1 MNTIYVVSV
10 YSLDKCGEIEDLNS
24 EYFTKTLEE
33 AVKLERIIY
42 LKLVEL
48 ELTKEYCVEIDS
60 SEFTTSYTFDERKE
74 LNYLYEYREYLD
86 QEVKEEQ
93 ERIQRMEDEYNSLTD
108 KQKEIYDANVI
119 DISKFDLDKA
129 VTNMD
134 GMFSECKD
142 FHTIAMEKA
151 KSEDLD

>member
-1 MNTIYVVSV
+1 MNTIYVVNV

-86 QEVKEEQ
+86 QEAKEEQ
-93 ERIQRMEDEYNSLTD
+93 ERIQRMENEYNSLTD
-108 KQKEIYDANVI
+108 KQKEIYDNTI
-119 DISKFDLDKA
+119 DISKLDLNK
-129 VTNMD
+129 TPTSMD
-134 GMFSECKD
+134 GMFSECND

-151 KSEDLD
+151 KNEDLN

>member
-10 YSLDKCGEIEDLNS
+10 YSLDKCGEIEDTTQQLFA
-24 EYFTKTLEE
+24 ETLEE

-74 LNYLYEYREYLD
+74 LDYLYEYREYLD
-86 QEVKEEQ
+86 QEAKEEQ
-93 ERIQRMEDEYNSLTD
+93 ERIQRRENEYNSLTD
-108 KQKEIYDANVI
+108 KQKEIYDNTI
-119 DISKFDLDKA
+119 DISKLNLNNIP
-129 VTNMD
+129 VSMD
-134 GMFSECKD
+134 GMFSKCRD
-142 FHTIAMEKA
+142 FHTIAMEEA
-151 KSEDLD
+151 KNGDLN

>member
-1 MNTIYVVSV
+1 MNTIYAVSV

-86 QEVKEEQ
+86 QEAKEEQ

-108 KQKEIYDANVI
+108 KQKEVYNNTI
-119 DISKFDLDKA
+119 DIGKLNENERL
-129 VTNMD
+129 TNMS

-142 FHTIAMEKA
+142 SHTIAMEKA

>member
-1 MNTIYVVSV
+1 MNTIYVVNV
-10 YSLDKCGEIEDLNS
+10 YSLDNCGEIEDTTQQL
-24 EYFTKTLEE
+24 FAKTLEE

-86 QEVKEEQ
+86 QEAKEEQ
-93 ERIQRMEDEYNSLTD
+93 ERIQRMENEYNSLTD
-108 KQKEIYDANVI
+108 KQKEIYDNTI
-119 DISKFDLDKA
+119 DISKLDLNK
-129 VTNMD
+129 TPTSMD

-142 FHTIAMEKA
+142 FHTIAMEEA
-151 KSEDLD
+151 KNQNK

>member
-86 QEVKEEQ
+86 QEAKEEQ
-93 ERIQRMEDEYNSLTD
+93 ERIQRMENEYNSLTD
-108 KQKEIYDANVI
+108 KQKEIYDNTI
-119 DISKFDLDKA
+119 DISKLNLNNIP
-129 VTNMD
+129 TSMD
-134 GMFSECKD
+134 GMFSKCKD
-142 FHTIAMEKA
+142 FYTSIH
-151 KSEDLD
+151 

>member
-10 YSLDKCGEIEDLNS
+10 YSLDKCGEIEDTTQQL
-24 EYFTKTLEE
+24 FAKTLEE

-86 QEVKEEQ
+86 QEAKEEQ
-93 ERIQRMEDEYNSLTD
+93 ERIQRMENEYNSLTD
-108 KQKEIYDANVI
+108 KQKEIYDNTI
-119 DISKFDLDKA
+119 DISKLDLNK
-129 VTNMD
+129 TPTSMD
-134 GMFSECKD
+134 GMFSECED

-151 KSEDLD
+151 KNEDLN

>member
-86 QEVKEEQ
+86 QEAKEEQ
-93 ERIQRMEDEYNSLTD
+93 ERIQRRENEYNSLTD
-108 KQKEIYDANVI
+108 KQKEIYDNTI
-119 DISKFDLDKA
+119 DISKLDLNK
-129 VTNMD
+129 TPTSMD

-151 KSEDLD
+151 KSEDLN

>member
-10 YSLDKCGEIEDLNS
+10 YSLDKCGEIEDTTQQL
-24 EYFTKTLEE
+24 FAKTLEE

-86 QEVKEEQ
+86 QEAKEEQ
-93 ERIQRMEDEYNSLTD
+93 ERIQRMENEYNSLTD
-108 KQKEIYDANVI
+108 KQKEIYDNTI
-119 DISKFDLDKA
+119 DISKLDLNK
-129 VTNMD
+129 TPTSMD
-134 GMFSECKD
+134 GMFSECED
-142 FHTIAMEKA
+142 FHTIAMKKA
-151 KSEDLD
+151 KSVDLD

>member
-86 QEVKEEQ
+86 QEAKEEQ
-93 ERIQRMEDEYNSLTD
+93 ERIQRRENEYNSLTD
-108 KQKEIYDANVI
+108 KQKEIYDNTI
-119 DISKFDLDKA
+119 DISKLDLNK
-129 VTNMD
+129 TPTSMD

-142 FHTIAMEKA
+142 FHAIAMEKA
-151 KSEDLD
+151 KSVDLD

>member
-86 QEVKEEQ
+86 QEAKEEQ
-93 ERIQRMEDEYNSLTD
+93 ERIQRRENEYNSLTD
-108 KQKEIYDANVI
+108 KQKEIYDNTI
-119 DISKFDLDKA
+119 DISKLDLNK
-129 VTNMD
+129 TPTSMD
-134 GMFSECKD
+134 GMFSKCKD
-142 FHTIAMEKA
+142 FHTSIH
-151 KSEDLD
+151 

>member
-86 QEVKEEQ
+86 QEAKEEQ
-93 ERIQRMEDEYNSLTD
+93 ERIQRMENEYNSLTD
-108 KQKEIYDANVI
+108 KQKQIYDNTI
-119 DISKFDLDKA
+119 DISKLNLNNIP
-129 VTNMD
+129 TSMD

-151 KSEDLD
+151 KNEDLN

>member
-86 QEVKEEQ
+86 QEAKEEQ
-93 ERIQRMEDEYNSLTD
+93 ERIQRMENEYNSLTD
-108 KQKEIYDANVI
+108 KQKEIYDNTI
-119 DISKFDLDKA
+119 DISKLDLNK
-129 VTNMD
+129 TPTSMD
-134 GMFSECKD
+134 SMFSECKD
-142 FHTIAMEKA
+142 FHTIAMEESKNQNN
-151 KSEDLD
+151 

>member
-24 EYFTKTLEE
+24 EYFIKTLEE

-86 QEVKEEQ
+86 QEAKEEQ
-93 ERIQRMEDEYNSLTD
+93 ERIQRMENEYNSLTD
-108 KQKEIYDANVI
+108 KQKEIYDNTI
-119 DISKFDLDKA
+119 DISKLDLNKIP
-129 VTNMD
+129 TSMD

-151 KSEDLD
+151 KSVDLD